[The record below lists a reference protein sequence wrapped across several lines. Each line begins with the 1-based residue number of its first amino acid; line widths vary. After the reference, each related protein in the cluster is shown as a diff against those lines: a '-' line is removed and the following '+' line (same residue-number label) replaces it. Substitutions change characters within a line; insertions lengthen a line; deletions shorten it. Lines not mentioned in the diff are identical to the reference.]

1 MSDTTSTTTDT
12 TSPAVATTETG
23 SASPAVATT
32 PAVQLQTITVPDGP
46 RSIARVKWFDNTLS
60 YGFATVTSGEHA
72 GRDIFVHQSNILTL
86 AQGIY
91 RTLRMGEY
99 IEFAIEESNDTSHRY
114 QAIAVTGPGA
124 GPLMC
129 ESNPRRPRFQSRTQ
143 EQVLTTTN
151 TTPVQQQSGE
161 TSQQTRNSRPRR
173 NINHNGGYRHQAPI
187 QVVVEYPNPPPRQQ
201 RRPRQ
206 PRQNTNQASSASAA
220 ANIAATLAAGN

>member
-1 MSDTTSTTTDT
+1 MSEQSANTTSGANDNTTTA
-12 TSPAVATTETG
+12 PATTVP
-23 SASPAVATT
+23 STT
-32 PAVQLQTITVPDGP
+32 QLQTITVPEGQ
-46 RSIARVKWFDNTLS
+46 RYIARVKWFDNTLS

-99 IEFAIEESNDTSHRY
+99 IEFNIEDSAESSHRY

-124 GPLMC
+124 GQLMC
-129 ESNPRRPRFQSRTQ
+129 ESNPRRPR
-143 EQVLTTTN
+143 
-151 TTPVQQQSGE
+151 VQQQAHQQ
-161 TSQQTRNSRPRR
+161 SQQQSNQNNQSTHQPRAVGAGNR
-173 NINHNGGYRHQAPI
+173 HNRRAGNQQYQGGYRNQAPI
-187 QVVVEYPNPPPRQQ
+187 QVVVEYPNPQRNQY

-206 PRQNTNQASSASAA
+206 PRSQNAGQAFTQSAA